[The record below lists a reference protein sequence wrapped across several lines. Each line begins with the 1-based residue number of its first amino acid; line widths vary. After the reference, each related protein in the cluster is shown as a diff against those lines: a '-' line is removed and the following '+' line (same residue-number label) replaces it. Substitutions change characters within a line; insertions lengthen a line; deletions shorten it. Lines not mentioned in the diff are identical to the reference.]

1 MNHQRED
8 EDNRHHFVSPISASS
23 PEYGNFYGGF
33 PPAHNP
39 PEVNGQF
46 PHNYN
51 LPQVHG
57 AFPQDYNLPEVN
69 GGFPHDDG
77 LPEVRVDNSPQAL
90 SNLEAEYKWRHF
102 EEHEPKYP
110 VVYDDSLKT
119 AIPAPV
125 LPCQS
130 VAAAEQTPT
139 ATEPL
144 PPQENRIFGLKRKI
158 FFLVLAILVILIIA
172 AGVGG
177 GVGGSASHSKSNTP
191 VLVVVDNV
199 TVTSLSSG
207 R

>member
-1 MNHQRED
+1 MNHQRQD

-33 PPAHNP
+33 PHEHNP
-39 PEVNGQF
+39 PEVNGRF

-51 LPQVHG
+51 PL
-57 AFPQDYNLPEVN
+57 EVN
-69 GGFPHDDG
+69 GGFPYDDG

-102 EEHEPKYP
+102 EEREPKYP
-110 VVYDDSLKT
+110 VVYDDTLKT
-119 AIPAPV
+119 AIPAQTSLQYEPA
-125 LPCQS
+125 
-130 VAAAEQTPT
+130 AAAEQTPG
-139 ATEPL
+139 AAEPL
-144 PPQENRIFGLKRKI
+144 TPTQEKTIFGLKRKI
-158 FFLVLAILVILIIA
+158 FFLVLATLIILIIV

-177 GVGGSASHSKSNTP
+177 GVGGSVSHSKSNTP

-199 TVTSLSSG
+199 TVSSSSSS

>member
-1 MNHQRED
+1 MNNQRQD

-23 PEYGNFYGGF
+23 PEYGNFYLGF
-33 PPAHNP
+33 PHDHNP

-46 PHNYN
+46 PH
-51 LPQVHG
+51 
-57 AFPQDYNLPEVN
+57 
-69 GGFPHDDG
+69 DDG
-77 LPEVRVDNSPQAL
+77 LPEVTVDSSPQAL

-102 EEHEPKYP
+102 EEREPKYP
-110 VVYDDSLKT
+110 VVYDDALKT
-119 AIPAPV
+119 AIPAPP
-125 LPCQS
+125 LFPYQS
-130 VAAAEQTPT
+130 AAAAEQAPT

-144 PPQENRIFGLKRKI
+144 SPTQEKRIFGLRRKI
-158 FFLVLAILVILIIA
+158 FFLVLATLIILIIA

-199 TVTSLSSG
+199 TVSSSSSS